1 MKREGTNLL
10 AIVVLGEILP
20 SVPARAPW
28 PVAGE
33 RETTR

>member
-1 MKREGTNLL
+1 MKRQGTNLL

-20 SVPARAPW
+20 IVAVRAPW